1 MFKIKALLL
10 FLYLTLKSL
19 FWFSYKIRGNI
30 FKTLSWINECF
41 KALNTLVQVRQKWMI
56 GWFCFYMMVK
66 TSTVSAS
73 NYIKCYLKS

>member
-56 GWFCFYMMVK
+56 G
-66 TSTVSAS
+66 
-73 NYIKCYLKS
+73 